1 MNLDERSWVRISVR
15 QSFSES
21 QSSLKHCS
29 VFCAKQSNSTYG
41 NNLRQR
47 GFFKLNIISQELII
61 SKKEK
66 REKEKK
72 FYFEKKKN

>member
-47 GFFKLNIISQELII
+47 GFLSLILFLKNLL
-61 SKKEK
+61 SLKKQKE
-66 REKEKK
+66 RERKK
-72 FYFEKKKN
+72 VLF